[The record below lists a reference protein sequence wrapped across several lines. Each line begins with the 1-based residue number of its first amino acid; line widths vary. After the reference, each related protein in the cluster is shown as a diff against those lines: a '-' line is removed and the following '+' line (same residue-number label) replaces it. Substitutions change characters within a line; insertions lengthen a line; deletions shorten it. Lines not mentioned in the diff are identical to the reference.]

1 MVAIFVILEC
11 LFFRVSI
18 SMLLF
23 LIIYMVFY
31 FSLFNRMGN
40 LLKNSGYYGFIEA
53 QLSGFTA
60 KQALL

>member
-1 MVAIFVILEC
+1 
-11 LFFRVSI
+11 
-18 SMLLF
+18 
-23 LIIYMVFY
+23 MVFY